1 MATSSKRAL
10 ASVSVDVGTAFADK
24 VTLLLER
31 MEEEEEE
38 EEEEDEEED
47 EEAAVGMA
55 AEMGV
60 SSGAAIL
67 LSAWNGYPK

>member
-38 EEEEDEEED
+38 EEEDEEED

-67 LSAWNGYPK
+67 LSAWNSHPK

>member
-38 EEEEDEEED
+38 EEDEEED

-67 LSAWNGYPK
+67 LSAWNSHPK

>member
-38 EEEEDEEED
+38 EEEDEEED
-47 EEAAVGMA
+47 EEAAVGMD

-67 LSAWNGYPK
+67 LSAWNSHPK

>member
-38 EEEEDEEED
+38 EEEDEEEH
-47 EEAAVGMA
+47 EEQK
-55 AEMGV
+55 EQ
-60 SSGAAIL
+60 
-67 LSAWNGYPK
+67 

>member
-38 EEEEDEEED
+38 EEEDEEED

-67 LSAWNGYPK
+67 FSAWNGHPK